1 MRSKTAELLIV
12 QYGRRP
18 VSRPAQARAAPE
30 SHPFGPRKRA
40 FYALLVPVTAPRH

>member
-12 QYGRRP
+12 QYGQRP
-18 VSRPAQARAAPE
+18 VSRPSTARTVQE

-40 FYALLVPVTAPRH
+40 FYKLLVPVTTPRH